1 MKVKV
6 IEFKGEPNQMVNV
19 AGTKH
24 SFRFDDKGCITIFD
38 DGNTPYIDRLKKK
51 FVHKVD
57 EMQLTK
63 PRAKAQPKKEVN

>member
-6 IEFKGEPNQMVNV
+6 IRFKGEPNQMVNV

-24 SFRFDDKGCITIFD
+24 SFRFDDEGCITIFD

-51 FVHKVD
+51 FKFTKQ
-57 EMQLTK
+57 EYNLTK
-63 PRAKAQPKKEVN
+63 PRAKTEGK